1 MLLVQRRLPLVLDLD
16 DTLVRAV
23 GEDDKHRQVP
33 EKDLPH
39 CEYKVDKTHIGITN
53 MRYIGGN
60 RVVTLRD
67 GRRVVMT
74 ERVHE
79 FLEWAQ
85 NYYDISVCSLG

>member
-1 MLLVQRRLPLVLDLD
+1 MIDIYPKIRNYSHMLVL
-16 DTLVRAV
+16 
-23 GEDDKHRQVP
+23 
-33 EKDLPH
+33 
-39 CEYKVDKTHIGITN
+39 
-53 MRYIGGN
+53 GGN
-60 RVVTLRD
+60 RVAVLRD